1 MSRRVMIVDDALF
14 MRNLLKDIFV
24 RAGYQVVGEA
34 DSGETALAIY
44 QQTRPEL
51 VTMDIVMPD
60 KSGLETV
67 RDILAADP
75 EACILMISAL
85 GQDMLLAEAIVAGAK
100 DFIIKPFKEEQVL
113 DIAKRLLEEA

>member
-51 VTMDIVMPD
+51 VTMDIVMPE

>member
-14 MRNLLKDIFV
+14 MRNLLKDIFL

-34 DSGETALAIY
+34 GSGETALAIY

-51 VTMDIVMPD
+51 VTMDIVMPE

-67 RDILAADP
+67 REILAADP
-75 EACILMISAL
+75 DACILMISAL
-85 GQDMLLAEAIVAGAK
+85 GQDMLLAEAIAAGAK
-100 DFIIKPFKEEQVL
+100 DFIIKPFREEQVL
-113 DIAKRLLEEA
+113 DIAKRLLEDV